1 MAMQSKEFIKIS
13 VVYKN
18 LLSWVRI
25 KRDFVF
31 TDHIIKFTITS
42 KDWYHV
48 HYTFS
53 NPILILFLIQSC
65 NRKQVHVAKK
75 FSHISLFGITMI
87 S

>member
-31 TDHIIKFTITS
+31 NDHNNEQGLVPCTLVLV
-42 KDWYHV
+42 YN
-48 HYTFS
+48 TFS
-53 NPILILFLIQSC
+53 NPIFILFLI
-65 NRKQVHVAKK
+65 HVIESKC
-75 FSHISLFGITMI
+75 M
-87 S
+87 

>member
-48 HYTFS
+48 HLYWYIIHS
-53 NPILILFLIQSC
+53 AIQYS
-65 NRKQVHVAKK
+65 
-75 FSHISLFGITMI
+75 FYF
-87 S
+87 